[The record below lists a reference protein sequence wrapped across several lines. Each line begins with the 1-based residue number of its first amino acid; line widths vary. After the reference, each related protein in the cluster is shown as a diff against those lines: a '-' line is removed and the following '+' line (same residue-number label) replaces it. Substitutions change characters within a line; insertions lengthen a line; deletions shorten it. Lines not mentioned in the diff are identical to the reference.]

1 MTSLLIHNSSSAVI
15 DFFFLQWGWSQMG
28 LKLPTFIFLPS
39 STCLSLCAVK
49 IISVVN
55 NWLSVFSNL
64 LVIPEENHFIK
75 PKIMLHLRG
84 QWWCDQFHPWLLA
97 KLEDV
102 WPLVHQWIIINWWPS
117 ILWKLCCFYIREIF
131 LFFFFC
137 LLLLLR
143 EKCLW
148 TLSYGHISKRLGKIK
163 PTAVYIIQDNVP
175 KWSSCLELCI
185 WWAKSFLKL
194 SGPKCVVTFTP
205 YELLPTA
212 RPLKL
217 HGHAATLQLNLTIA
231 YERMTHYGLNIPVP
245 ITSHNFCHFS
255 ALWFVTAEL
264 KPRGEDVCVL
274 FLTTVSVH

>member
-131 LFFFFC
+131 LFFFVFYF
-137 LLLLLR
+137 
-143 EKCLW
+143 
-148 TLSYGHISKRLGKIK
+148 SLGKNASEHWVMAIFL
-163 PTAVYIIQDNVP
+163 NVWVKLNQP
-175 KWSSCLELCI
+175 PCI
-185 WWAKSFLKL
+185 SFRITCPSGLLAWNCASDEQNPSWNCQALNVWWPLRLMSFSLQHVL
-194 SGPKCVVTFTP
+194 LNSTVT
-205 YELLPTA
+205 LP
-212 RPLKL
+212 RFS
-217 HGHAATLQLNLTIA
+217 LTS
-231 YERMTHYGLNIPVP
+231 P
-245 ITSHNFCHFS
+245 
-255 ALWFVTAEL
+255 
-264 KPRGEDVCVL
+264 
-274 FLTTVSVH
+274 